1 MGSFANTLFTMMLG
15 WIQTAVAAIWNTF
28 TTENGDS
35 LLKWIGNHWILLAA
49 ILCAIGLIADLGIY
63 LVRWRPLRV
72 WRSFFNRVLHREN
85 ETEPPE
91 QTGTDPTPSGNLFSR
106 EEESVPVRNL
116 QKPITA
122 AEEEDFSRWVTEE
135 PAPVYAE
142 PVPKKPTITGAGYT
156 VPADSPY
163 RRPAEPS
170 VYDRDPVTAM
180 PAEPQSVKPEIMSQ
194 RKRRRRLTVSNL
206 FSDPEEELYQ
216 YETPQQL
223 IDQNKAYHQPVYPRN
238 WKRDEGEGE

>member
-28 TTENGDS
+28 TTENGGS

-49 ILCAIGLIADLGIY
+49 ILCTIGLIADLGIY

-91 QTGTDPTPSGNLFSR
+91 QTGTDPAPSGNPFSR

-116 QKPITA
+116 Q
-122 AEEEDFSRWVTEE
+122 
-135 PAPVYAE
+135 
-142 PVPKKPTITGAGYT
+142 
-156 VPADSPY
+156 
-163 RRPAEPS
+163 
-170 VYDRDPVTAM
+170 
-180 PAEPQSVKPEIMSQ
+180 
-194 RKRRRRLTVSNL
+194 
-206 FSDPEEELYQ
+206 
-216 YETPQQL
+216 
-223 IDQNKAYHQPVYPRN
+223 
-238 WKRDEGEGE
+238 